1 MSEMLDPVERARS
14 SEEYRI
20 AREHLAD
27 REWRI
32 DNLYWVKDE
41 DGAEVQFKRRY
52 AQRKFYD
59 EQWYRDVIAKA
70 RQLGFSTE
78 ICILILDDCLFRKNT
93 AAAIIDS
100 TLDNAKKKLA
110 KIKFA
115 YDRLPHTIRRTVRL
129 LNANTEEL
137 KFSNGSNVSVG
148 TGYRGDTP
156 QILLVSEYGKISVD
170 RPDVAKEIKNGAIPA
185 VGKNGKIFVE
195 ATAHGTSGEFYDLI
209 ERAKAA
215 EKTGL
220 PLTQLDFKLHFFAWW
235 MDRSSTKTTATR
247 SSSIAIARSAS
258 SARRSDTCR

>member
-1 MSEMLDPVERARS
+1 MPTPSL
-14 SEEYRI
+14 
-20 AREHLAD
+20 H
-27 REWRI
+27 
-32 DNLYWVKDE
+32 
-41 DGAEVQFKRRY
+41 
-52 AQRKFYD
+52 RKH
-59 EQWYRDVIAKA
+59 E
-70 RQLGFSTE
+70 G
-78 ICILILDDCLFRKNT
+78 
-93 AAAIIDS
+93 
-100 TLDNAKKKLA
+100 AKKKLA

-115 YDRLPHTIRRTVRL
+115 YDRLPHTIRKTVRL

-170 RPDVAKEIKNGAIPA
+170 RPDVAKEIRNGAFPA

-195 ATAHGTSGEFYDLI
+195 ATAHGTSGEFYDLV

-247 SSSIAIARSAS
+247 SSSIAITRSAS
-258 SARRSDTCR
+258 SARRSGHLQVGNRNGERTR